1 MVTFTI
7 NIPQMLAYIP
17 YMVSMGHGSFCAQQT
32 FGMFGIHSDKF
43 LKMPK
48 LSMCMAESPR
58 SKGGA
63 DLVPRTKM
71 MGCGWNHGL
80 LIVVFLVVNGG

>member
-1 MVTFTI
+1 MVTPTI

-17 YMVSMGHGSFCAQQT
+17 YMDPMGHGSFCQT
-32 FGMFGIHSDKF
+32 FG
-43 LKMPK
+43 MPK

-63 DLVPRTKM
+63 DLVPRSKI